1 MRIRDSAIYLPL
13 YHSDQA
19 MILISRLQADITTT
33 GVEVPRP
40 TAVRKDIPKCRTGA

>member
-19 MILISRLQADITTT
+19 LIFISGLQADITT
-33 GVEVPRP
+33 GVGVPRP